1 MSTNTNRSTK
11 LLDKVYDHLESI
23 DVSKLSMNELKDF
36 LEVVQKGQ
44 FLESYGT
51 IAPNPY
57 GYGFG
62 ACGPC
67 VSTRDDGE
75 AKSKLEQ

>member
-1 MSTNTNRSTK
+1 MSTDTSRSTK
-11 LLDKVYDHLESI
+11 LLDKIYDHLESI
-23 DVSKLSMNELKDF
+23 DVSNLSMDELKDF
-36 LEVVQKGQ
+36 LEVVQKGK

-62 ACGPC
+62 TCAPC
-67 VSTRDDGE
+67 VSTRDDEE
-75 AKSKLEQ
+75 AESELEQ